1 MKVLII
7 GGVAAGTKTAA
18 KIKREMGDNCSVTIL
33 NKGDDI
39 SYAGCGLPYYVGKII
54 EDKSSLIVNTPES
67 FSKLTGAEVR
77 CGVEVTSIDRNAKQV
92 TLKTLSTGEKENL
105 SYDKLVIA
113 TGADPIKPPI
123 PGIDLPGVFF
133 MRTPNDA
140 IKLRD
145 SIENGIKR
153 AVVIGG
159 GFIGLEIAEN
169 LSAMG
174 IRVSVVDMA
183 EHVMPGFDT
192 DFAEYV
198 ENHMA
203 DKGIMIFT
211 GDQVVGI
218 EGENKVEKLRTKN
231 RAIKTDLVVMSV
243 GIRPNTGFLK
253 DTGLEFAPNN
263 TIIADEYMLTN
274 DKDIYVVGDC
284 AFVKNSL
291 TNKPTWSPMGSSAN
305 HEGRICAQNISGKSK
320 TYNGVLGTTVVKLPE
335 LNAGKTGLSKE
346 IAEKEGYNVCSVTI
360 ATDDKAHYYPGA
372 SNFIIRMV
380 TEKNTRKLLG
390 VQVMG
395 PGAVDKIVDIAATAI
410 TLGADLYS
418 LESMDLAYAP
428 PFSTAIH
435 PFVVAVNVLQNKL
448 NGELDSVL
456 LDEIEDF
463 DSWTKLDVSKA
474 PSIPSL
480 RYIPVG
486 EINGEIEGLAKDEKI
501 LLICAKGKNS
511 YMAQNRLRRFGYTNT
526 KVLEGGILFYPNLKV
541 MEE

>member
-18 KIKREMGDNCSVTIL
+18 KIKREMGDNFSVTIL

-67 FSKLTGAEVR
+67 FSK
-77 CGVEVTSIDRNAKQV
+77 NAKQV

-231 RAIKTDLVVMSV
+231 RAIKT
-243 GIRPNTGFLK
+243 GFLK

-380 TEKNTRKLLG
+380 AEKNTRKLLG

>member
-33 NKGDDI
+33 NKGEYI
-39 SYAGCGLPYYVGKII
+39 SYAGCGFPYYVGKVI

-77 CGVEVTSIDRNAKQV
+77 CGVEVTSIDRKSKQV
-92 TLKTLSTGEKENL
+92 VLKKILTGEEETI

-123 PGIDLPGVFF
+123 PGIDLSGVFF

-140 IKLRD
+140 IALRD
-145 SIENGIKR
+145 AVEDGVKR

-174 IRVSVVDMA
+174 IRVSVIDMA

-198 ENHMA
+198 ENHLA

-211 GDQVVGI
+211 GDQVIGI

-231 RAIKTDLVVMSV
+231 RVIKTDLVVMSV
-243 GIRPNTGFLK
+243 GIHPNTAFLK
-253 DTGLEFAPNN
+253 NTDLKFAPNK
-263 TIIADEYMLTN
+263 TLIADEFMLTADEN
-274 DKDIYVVGDC
+274 IYVVGDC
-284 AFVKNSL
+284 AFVKNAL

-305 HEGRICAQNISGKSK
+305 HEGRICAQNIAGKSK
-320 TYNGVLGTTVVKLPE
+320 TYKGVLGTTIVKLPE
-335 LNAGKTGLSKE
+335 LNVGKTGLSKE
-346 IAEKEGYNVCSVTI
+346 SAEKEGYDVCSVTI

-380 TEKNTRKLLG
+380 SEKNTRKLLG

-395 PGAVDKIVDIAATAI
+395 PGATDKIVDIAATAI

-435 PFVVAVNVLQNKL
+435 PFVVAVTVLQNKL
-448 NGELDSVL
+448 NGELDGVL

-474 PSIPSL
+474 PSIPNL
-480 RYIPVG
+480 RYLPVG
-486 EINGEIEGLAKDEKI
+486 EINGEVEGLSKDEKI

-541 MEE
+541 MED

>member
-33 NKGDDI
+33 NKGEDI
-39 SYAGCGLPYYVGKII
+39 SYAGCGFPYYVGKVIK
-54 EDKSSLIVNTPES
+54 DKSSLIVNTPES

-77 CGVEVTSIDRNAKQV
+77 CGVEVTSIDRKSKQV
-92 TLKTLSTGEKENL
+92 VLKNISTGEEETI

-123 PGIDLPGVFF
+123 PGIDLSGVFF

-140 IKLRD
+140 IALSD
-145 SIENGIKR
+145 AVESGVKR

-169 LSAMG
+169 LSTMG
-174 IRVSVVDMA
+174 IRVSVIDMA

-198 ENHMA
+198 ENHLA

-211 GDQVVGI
+211 GDQVIGI

-231 RAIKTDLVVMSV
+231 RVIKTDLVIMSV
-243 GIRPNTGFLK
+243 GIHPNTAFLK
-253 DTGLEFAPNN
+253 NTNLEFAPNK
-263 TIIADEYMLTN
+263 TLIADEFMLTADEN
-274 DKDIYVVGDC
+274 IYAVGDC

-305 HEGRICAQNISGKSK
+305 HEGRICAQNIAGKSK
-320 TYNGVLGTTVVKLPE
+320 TYKGVLGTTVVKLPE
-335 LNAGKTGLSKE
+335 LNVGKTGLSKE
-346 IAEKEGYNVCSVTI
+346 SAKKEGYDVCSVTI

-380 TEKNTRKLLG
+380 AEKDTRKLLG

-395 PGAVDKIVDIAATAI
+395 PGATDKIVDIAATAI

-435 PFVVAVNVLQNKL
+435 PFVVAVNVLQNKF
-448 NGELDSVL
+448 NGELDGIL
-456 LDEIEDF
+456 LDEIDDF
-463 DSWTKLDVSKA
+463 DSWTKLDVSKT
-474 PSIPSL
+474 PSIPNL
-480 RYIPVG
+480 RYLPVG
-486 EINGEIEGLAKDEKI
+486 EINGEIEGLSKDEKI

-541 MEE
+541 MED